1 MTVAEPAT
9 TAVAIPNACN
19 AKNGEIFSSSGT
31 AAAGKCDDFVLGPT
45 EVTLDAAWDDGFAVT
60 GLGAMEGRERPR
72 FERNW
77 KG

>member
-31 AAAGKCDDFVLGPT
+31 AEEAQCDDFIVVST
-45 EVTLDAAWDDGFAVT
+45 EVTFDAAWDDGFAVT
-60 GLGAMEGRERPR
+60 GLGAMEGRERAR